1 MQPTTCITKGK
12 DALRHLLHPL
22 LAVAVIGLVSVAQ
35 PSLAVAAKKNTVP
48 TLAESATAK
57 EFIAEMHEQ
66 HGFDAAELGRQFA
79 AVHSN
84 AVVLRAIQPA
94 AVPEQQRSWL
104 RYRARFL
111 NERRLSYG
119 LKFWEQ
125 HGATLARAQALYGVP
140 QEIIVAIIG
149 VETEYGRNTGNFRV
163 LEALA
168 TLAFDYP
175 PRAPFFR
182 SELEQFLLLAR
193 ENGIEPLDYK
203 GSYAGA
209 IGIPQFMPSSQRR
222 YAVDFDGDGHIDL
235 RGSATDAIGSVTS
248 FLSMHGWQPGSAIA
262 LPAGVDGDTREL
274 VAAGIKPW
282 LSLRE
287 IRDKGVQPLIADDA
301 ALADLPVALIDLVTP
316 DQPTEYWLGFD
327 NFYVIT
333 RYNRSSFY
341 AMSVF
346 LLAESLRETRA
357 TTTVAGQHPTP

>member
-1 MQPTTCITKGK
+1 M
-12 DALRHLLHPL
+12 RHFLPPL
-22 LAVAVIGLVSVAQ
+22 LTAAVIGLVSVAQ

-79 AVHSN
+79 AVRSN

-235 RGSATDAIGSVTS
+235 RGSATDAIGSVAS
-248 FLSMHGWQPGSAIA
+248 FLSMHGWRPGSAIA